1 MESRAKLFGHTIHP
15 MLNPFPLGLLSASA
29 VFDVI
34 YLFRRDGLWA
44 QIAFWNT
51 AGGII
56 NGLAAAVF
64 GLIDWL
70 NVPAGTRAKAIGLR
84 HGAGNVVV
92 VTLFSASWLLR
103 LREPRRPG
111 TIAMVLSILE
121 VSPAAL
127 TGWLGGEL
135 VERLGVG
142 VDSDAH
148 LVAPSSLSGKP
159 AGSQG
164 QAQQQHDLA

>member
-1 MESRAKLFGHTIHP
+1 MESPAKLFGHAIHP
-15 MLNPFPLGLLSASA
+15 MLIPFPLGLLSASV

-56 NGLAAAVF
+56 SGLAAAVF

-70 NVPAGTRAKAIGLR
+70 NIPVGTRAKAIGLR
-84 HGAGNVVV
+84 HGVGNVVV

-103 LREPRRPG
+103 LREPRRPR
-111 TIAMVLSILE
+111 TITMVLSVLGL
-121 VSPAAL
+121 SLAAV
-127 TGWLGGEL
+127 TGWLG
-135 VERLGVG
+135 V
-142 VDSDAH
+142 
-148 LVAPSSLSGKP
+148 P
-159 AGSQG
+159 AF
-164 QAQQQHDLA
+164 HRKWC